1 MVDSVAMRFV
11 EGLVAQGV
19 RHLFTIPGVDTL
31 PIYAA
36 LREHPT
42 LRCVFVQHE
51 AAASFAADGY
61 AKASGAM
68 AACFVV
74 PGPGATNLLTGV
86 ASAHQDGMPMLAIT
100 SQIAR
105 AKWGR
110 QSGHDCDLAG
120 VYRPVVKEQFVL
132 DDAATLLETLARA
145 AQVARAHPP
154 GPVHLI
160 LQNEILAQGVPPR
173 PPQLPVAPVPAL
185 PTPPAEALDQAAAV
199 LRAARNPII
208 FAGRGAL
215 DAAADVQRLAET
227 LRVPILTS
235 PHGRGIVPEDD
246 PLCFG
251 HLHFVGAEDI
261 LAQADACLAIGTR
274 FGEYATLGWRRQPP
288 QPLVQIDADP
298 RAIGL
303 NFPAAVAVVGDARP
317 ALRGLLERLDA
328 RDADSGVLC
337 LAQQLRAQARAEL
350 AAFMAQRP
358 TRPVHPLWLI
368 RTLREATPRDAI
380 FVSDGTAAQSWLME
394 QAFTIYEPRTHI
406 FPEVSLTMGYALG
419 AALGVALAQPE
430 RPVVGV
436 LGDGSLKMQLGELA
450 TLSTLRRPLPLIV
463 FNDGFYNALRIRQ
476 EHQYGGRYFGV
487 ELPPADFAAVAR
499 ALGLYGVAV
508 KEPEAF
514 GPALAEALAA
524 DRPMLL
530 DVATDHRPLS
540 RYYVVSTGQA
550 QARQVAA

>member
-1 MVDSVAMRFV
+1 MADSVATQFV
-11 EGLVAQGV
+11 DGLAAQGV

-31 PIYAA
+31 PIYEA
-36 LREHPT
+36 LRVHPT
-42 LRCVFVQHE
+42 LRCIFVQHE
-51 AAASFAADGY
+51 AAAGFAADGY
-61 AKASGAM
+61 AKASDAM

-74 PGPGATNLLTGV
+74 PGPGATNLLTAV
-86 ASAHQDGMPMLAIT
+86 ASAHQDSMPMLAIT

-110 QSGHDCDLAG
+110 QAGHDCDLAG
-120 VYRPVVKEQFVL
+120 VYRPVVKAQFVL
-132 DDAATLLETLARA
+132 DDAATLLDTLACA

-160 LQNEILAQGVPPR
+160 LQNELLTQHPAPR
-173 PPQLPVAPVPAL
+173 PERLPVAA
-185 PTPPAEALDQAAAV
+185 TPPLPAPPATALDEAAAV
-199 LRAARNPII
+199 LRQARNPIV

-215 DAAADVQRLAET
+215 GASAEVRRLAEA
-227 LRVPILTS
+227 LRAPLLTS

-251 HLHFVGAEDI
+251 HLHVAGAADV

-274 FGEYATLGWRRQPP
+274 FGEYATLGWRLQIP

-303 NFPAAVAVVGDARP
+303 NYPAAVAVIGDAQL
-317 ALRGLLERLDA
+317 ALRGLLERLSP
-328 RDADSGVLC
+328 RDADSGVLR

-350 AAFMAQRP
+350 AAFMRQRP
-358 TRPVHPLWLI
+358 TSPVHPLWLV
-368 RTLREATPRDAI
+368 RTLREATPRDTI

-394 QAFTIYEPRTHI
+394 QAFTIYEPRTHL

-419 AALGVALAQPE
+419 AALGAALAQPE
-430 RPVVGV
+430 RPVVAV

-463 FNDGFYNALRIRQ
+463 FNDGYYNALRIRQ

-499 ALGLYGVAV
+499 ALGLYGVTVNDPA
-508 KEPEAF
+508 AF
-514 GPALAEALAA
+514 APALAEALAA

-540 RYYVVSTGQA
+540 RYYVVSTGKA
-550 QARQVAA
+550 EARAAA